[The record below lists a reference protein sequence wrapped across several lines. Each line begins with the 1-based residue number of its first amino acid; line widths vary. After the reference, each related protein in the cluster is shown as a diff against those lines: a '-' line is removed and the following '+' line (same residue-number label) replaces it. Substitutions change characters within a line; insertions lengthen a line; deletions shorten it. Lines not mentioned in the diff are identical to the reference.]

1 MREYTILEGQ
11 GKYQVKLKVT
21 DTQDGLIVHLLGGEK
36 PHVGATVTSVPR
48 PKKNGEGMTID
59 TWVIPV
65 PGHKD
70 AEVAKPVAEVIARKI
85 NQVVTVVAGVHIAR
99 AEKHEIK
106 ILIDNCLKAAESFLK
121 GINDKN

>member
-1 MREYTILEGQ
+1 MREETIIEGQ
-11 GKYQVKLKVT
+11 GKYQVELKVT
-21 DTQDGLIVHLLGGEK
+21 YTQDGLIVHLLGGEK

-70 AEVAKPVAEVIARKI
+70 ADVAKPVAEIIARKL

-106 ILIDNCLKAAESFLK
+106 ILVDNCLKAAESFLK
-121 GINDKN
+121 EM